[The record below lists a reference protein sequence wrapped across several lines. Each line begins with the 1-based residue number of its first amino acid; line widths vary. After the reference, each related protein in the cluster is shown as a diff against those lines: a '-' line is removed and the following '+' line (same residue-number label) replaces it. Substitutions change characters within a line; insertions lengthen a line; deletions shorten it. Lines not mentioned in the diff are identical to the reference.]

1 MLNNY
6 KSYMWNEFII
16 YNIPILNDK
25 TKTHKIFYNTKN
37 GIYTANKVIESKLY
51 YHTEEKSF
59 NNADDALAF
68 INE

>member
-6 KSYMWNEFII
+6 KSYLWNEFIV
-16 YNIPILNDK
+16 YNIPYDK
-25 TKTHKIFYNTKN
+25 RHNHKVFYNTKN
-37 GIYTANKVIESKLY
+37 GIYTASKVIESKLY

>member
-37 GIYTANKVIESKLY
+37 GIYTASKVIK